1 MNTTGKTIS
10 VIGGGLV
17 AIGLLYTGI
26 SFLLPPILPAP
37 SSPSQTV
44 STIRHHHIDKTH
56 RVSSKTTS
64 SVTTGPN
71 GMTTLIYNPAIK
83 QTALKLAKGLGIHLL
98 LPSQAYPGTT
108 LVESYVD
115 DSVLNLEFN
124 DMIAMESKNP
134 IMSSYQPGASVN
146 VTLANGVPAEWLLIY
161 GVGGGA
167 YRLLFEK
174 DGTYV
179 RLQLFHGYI
188 PAGLQNAEEIADQFM
203 PVS

>member
-1 MNTTGKTIS
+1 MNTTARTIS
-10 VIGGGLV
+10 VIGGGLL

-26 SFLLPPILPAP
+26 SFILPPILPAP

-44 STIRHHHIDKTH
+44 STIRHHHIDKSH
-56 RVSSKTTS
+56 RVLSKT
-64 SVTTGPN
+64 VPRVRTGPN
-71 GMTTLIYNPAIK
+71 GLTTLSYNPTVK
-83 QTALKLAKGLGIHLL
+83 QTALTLAKDLDIHLL

-108 LVESYVD
+108 LVESYID
-115 DSVLNLEFN
+115 HSVLNLEFN
-124 DMIAMESKNP
+124 DMVAMESKNP
-134 IMSSYQPGASVN
+134 MVSSYQPGASVN
-146 VTLANGVPAEWLLIY
+146 VTLANGVPAQWLLIY

-167 YRLLFEK
+167 YRLLFEE

-188 PAGLQNAEEIADQFM
+188 PAGLQNAEQIADQFA